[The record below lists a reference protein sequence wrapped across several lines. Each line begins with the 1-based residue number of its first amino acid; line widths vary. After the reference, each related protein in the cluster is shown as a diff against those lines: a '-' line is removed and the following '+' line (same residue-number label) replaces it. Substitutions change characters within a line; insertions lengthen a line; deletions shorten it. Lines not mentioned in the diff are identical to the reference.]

1 MFDLLRQIEER
12 NFGPLDTLDQGDDI
26 PDSDL
31 LNGFLEG
38 FNQEDE
44 SPVVNHQKIYQF
56 IICICVII
64 LSFTT
69 YHMLMIIK

>member
-12 NFGPLDTLDQGDDI
+12 NFGPIETLDQGDDI

-38 FNQEDE
+38 FNEEDQPIE
-44 SPVVNHQKIYQF
+44 NHRKIHHF
-56 IICICVII
+56 IICIIMII
-64 LSFTT
+64 LSFTI
-69 YHMLMIIK
+69 YHMLMIIQH